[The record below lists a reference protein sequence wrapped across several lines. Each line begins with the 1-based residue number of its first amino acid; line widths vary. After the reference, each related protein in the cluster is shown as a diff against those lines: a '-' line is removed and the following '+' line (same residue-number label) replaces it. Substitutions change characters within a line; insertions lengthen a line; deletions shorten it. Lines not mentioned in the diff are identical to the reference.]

1 MRDKQG
7 QTFWAFWVHVMC
19 WSWCAVP
26 AKGNSTTKVL
36 CLQQGQVSGMLLH
49 SENYTRLSFQSL
61 SKDETWMTE
70 VEMFALPLLL
80 NFNTDEGQCVTASSA
95 GDLSSFSV
103 HTSSWQE
110 AAQCQSARHQFWCS
124 IEKKKISE
132 FKVSTMLLLSIAPSH
147 CRLWVERTNVSLQK
161 AVKSATNQTD

>member
-1 MRDKQG
+1 
-7 QTFWAFWVHVMC
+7 MC

-49 SENYTRLSFQSL
+49 SANYTRLSFQSL

-80 NFNTDEGQCVTASSA
+80 NFNTDGGQCATASSA

-110 AAQCQSARHQFWCS
+110 AAQLQSARHQFWCS
-124 IEKKKISE
+124 IEKKKDIRIQSQYHAAVINSS
-132 FKVSTMLLLSIAPSH
+132 KP
-147 CRLWVERTNVSLQK
+147 LQI
-161 AVKSATNQTD
+161 VGWTNQYQPAKGCEISYKPNRLRARWIRCISNPMYLK

>member
-1 MRDKQG
+1 MIKYWGMMVIYACWCIQIKFILNLVLMRDKQG
-7 QTFWAFWVHVMC
+7 QTFWVFWVHVMC

-26 AKGNSTTKVL
+26 AKGYSTAKVL

-49 SENYTRLSFQSL
+49 SANYTRLSFQSL

-110 AAQCQSARHQFWCS
+110 AAQWQSARHQFWCS
-124 IEKKKISE
+124 IEKKIYQNS
-132 FKVSTMLLLSIAPSH
+132 
-147 CRLWVERTNVSLQK
+147 
-161 AVKSATNQTD
+161 KSVPCCCYQ